1 MQFSY
6 VYGFAAI
13 GCILMFGVMNLMSDV
28 GLSLSR
34 TSSVLG
40 YCLLPMV
47 LLSFISVFL
56 GMNGYVAAFFS
67 SFSIF
72 WCTFASSNIFVN
84 VLKMERQRILVAYP
98 LFLLYATFAL
108 IAIF

>member
-1 MQFSY
+1 
-6 VYGFAAI
+6 
-13 GCILMFGVMNLMSDV
+13 MFGVMNLMSDI
-28 GLSLSR
+28 GLSLSQ

-47 LLSFISVFL
+47 LLSLVSVFL
-56 GMNGYVAAFFS
+56 GMSGLVTAILS

-84 VLKMERQRILVAYP
+84 ILKMERQRLLVAYP

-108 IAIF
+108 IAVF